1 VGRPRGGGT
10 EHGGA
15 AATAAGAGEGTAVLV
30 LREECLR
37 QGVGTLRRE
46 LAEAL
51 EAGTRTLVVDV
62 CQVRDLSSTVVALLL
77 RAKRC
82 CRARGGH
89 VVLRGLSRAEVD
101 VLHRTGLSPLFEI
114 EARHPA
120 AAPAASGSPRERS
133 RTREQE
139 G

>member
-1 VGRPRGGGT
+1 MGTLEVVGTGSAAA
-10 EHGGA
+10 GA
-15 AATAAGAGEGTAVLV
+15 AAAGDGTAVLV
-30 LREECLR
+30 LREEWLR

-62 CQVRDLSSTVVALLL
+62 CEVQHLSSTVVALLL

-82 CRARGGH
+82 CRARGGR
-89 VVLRGLSRAEVD
+89 VVLRGLGRAEVD

-114 EARHPA
+114 EARCTA
-120 AAPAASGSPRERS
+120 AAPAPRRNS
-133 RTREQE
+133 R
-139 G
+139 